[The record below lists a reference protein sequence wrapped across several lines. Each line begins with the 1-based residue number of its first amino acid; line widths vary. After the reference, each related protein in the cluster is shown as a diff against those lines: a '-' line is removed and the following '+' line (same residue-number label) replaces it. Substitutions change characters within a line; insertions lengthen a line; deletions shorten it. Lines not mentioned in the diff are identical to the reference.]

1 MSKFWKTIIVP
12 GIFNQSYKISKI
24 PWMQLKQMCPQ
35 NSALLSS
42 LEPRVKANE
51 DHIKHID
58 NTLDGLKISLN
69 SLASKQGEDAEKLP
83 N

>member
-1 MSKFWKTIIVP
+1 
-12 GIFNQSYKISKI
+12 
-24 PWMQLKQMCPQ
+24 MCPQ

-69 SLASKQGEDAEKLP
+69 SLASKQGEDAEKTSQL
-83 N
+83 NVLINNTQLQLKEQGNKLVEQAIVISI